1 MGGTRIR
8 KKKKWRIH
16 FYPIERNWIIAKCCT
31 LIKLVTN
38 IRDLGIINTKKWRK
52 KWMDKKTWEVA
63 LRRSY
68 TQSWEWHKIELD

>member
-16 FYPIERNWIIAKCCT
+16 WYPIERNWIIAKCCT

-52 KWMDKKTWEVA
+52 
-63 LRRSY
+63 
-68 TQSWEWHKIELD
+68 